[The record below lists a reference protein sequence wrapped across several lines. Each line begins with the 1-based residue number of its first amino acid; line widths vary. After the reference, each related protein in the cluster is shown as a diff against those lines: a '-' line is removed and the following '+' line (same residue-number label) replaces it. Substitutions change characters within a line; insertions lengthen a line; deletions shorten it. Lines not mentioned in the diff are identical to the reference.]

1 MNKIILYIL
10 TKNKIILKYIIRI
23 FSGHQ
28 YSTYGNISV
37 KNQYCDQHA
46 HVTVKIFVIFV
57 LKLRGAFYNH
67 IFEKQKWQGE

>member
-46 HVTVKIFVIFV
+46 HV
-57 LKLRGAFYNH
+57 
-67 IFEKQKWQGE
+67 